1 MFNAKQCGA
10 CEELMPM
17 YEKICYCGG
26 PIKIV
31 QANIDQREKVN
42 SYRSRAWL
50 RSRKIWEY

>member
-1 MFNAKQCGA
+1 VFNAKQCGA